1 MMIILLRLMMM
12 NKTAEELVSEIKKI
26 RNDMD
31 AVKAYTKTIAEQ
43 MEIIAVN
50 TTPAET
56 PADAET

>member
-1 MMIILLRLMMM
+1 MM

-31 AVKAYTKTIAEQ
+31 AIKAYQKTAAEQ

-50 TTPAET
+50 TTPAD
-56 PADAET
+56 ADDTEPAET